1 MRLCRLMCGKAPP
14 YRAHGFASKVRLF
27 KISFTPGFSPVIGS
41 WKKFAKP
48 F

>member
-1 MRLCRLMCGKAPP
+1 VPLLRDADQSEQGLC
-14 YRAHGFASKVRLF
+14 SKVRLF

>member
-1 MRLCRLMCGKAPP
+1 MVSDTLPV
-14 YRAHGFASKVRLF
+14 HGFASKVRLF

-41 WKKFAKP
+41 WKKIAKP